1 MLPLPRRAL
10 LTIAA
15 CDSSPAPAP
24 LTPTAPATAPA
35 RPSSLITARPYT
47 MRAPASHAATAPLL
61 VLLHGYGSDHAN
73 VATHLGIAPLA
84 DSHGFYVALPDGTPD
99 RDGARFWNASDAC
112 CDFDD
117 LAVDDV
123 AYLDAILD
131 DALARYPID
140 PARIYVA
147 GFSNGGF
154 MAHRYA
160 CDRASR
166 VTAVVSFAGEPWKD
180 ATKCVPTIPVSV
192 LQVQGDA
199 DEVVLYGGGRPSD
212 GRLRGAKF
220 ARAGVFP
227 GAREAAAMWGT
238 KDGCPEPSR
247 TDDPRE
253 ETLRYGPCK
262 EGSAVELWTR
272 HGERHV
278 LSWSP
283 ADGERMWTFLAA
295 HTRR

>member
-1 MLPLPRRAL
+1 
-10 LTIAA
+10 
-15 CDSSPAPAP
+15 
-24 LTPTAPATAPA
+24 
-35 RPSSLITARPYT
+35 

-112 CDFDD
+112 CDFDN

-166 VTAVVSFAGEPWKD
+166 VTAVVSFAGEPTLGRAAWRVTRRPRECPSASAPA
-180 ATKCVPTIPVSV
+180 ATPQRCISDV
-192 LQVQGDA
+192 L
-199 DEVVLYGGGRPSD
+199 
-212 GRLRGAKF
+212 
-220 ARAGVFP
+220 
-227 GAREAAAMWGT
+227 
-238 KDGCPEPSR
+238 SR
-247 TDDPRE
+247 T
-253 ETLRYGPCK
+253 
-262 EGSAVELWTR
+262 V
-272 HGERHV
+272 
-278 LSWSP
+278 
-283 ADGERMWTFLAA
+283 
-295 HTRR
+295 